1 MSEMRSIPLFHVM
14 WPNQWIVLYCVF
26 CFGRVKMGETGSKVV
41 LKETSVDG
49 VQPQVIS
56 IKISVS
62 QPKHILLCR
71 EIVLGWIQTQ
81 ILLKVNS
88 KD

>member
-1 MSEMRSIPLFHVM
+1 
-14 WPNQWIVLYCVF
+14 
-26 CFGRVKMGETGSKVV
+26 MGETGSKVV

-71 EIVLGWIQTQ
+71 EIVLG
-81 ILLKVNS
+81 
-88 KD
+88 